1 MQDGYEFPAVLHY
14 NSDGRI
20 GIVFPDLP
28 GCVGQASSDAEA
40 VKKATEALELHLCGM
55 EEDGDPIP
63 QPSRPA
69 DVELG
74 PRRRTILVTAPMPLV
89 REDMETRATK
99 KTLTIPAWLN
109 RAAEAS
115 GVNFSALLQRAIK
128 EHLGID
134 AARRM

>member
-1 MQDGYEFPAVLHY
+1 MQDRYDFPAVLHY

-28 GCVGQASSDAEA
+28 GCVGQANSDAEA
-40 VKKATEALELHLCGM
+40 VKKATEALELHFYGM

-74 PRRRTILVTAPMPLV
+74 PRRRAILVTALMPPV
-89 REDMETRATK
+89 REDLETGRE
-99 KTLTIPAWLN
+99 I
-109 RAAEAS
+109 R
-115 GVNFSALLQRAIK
+115 
-128 EHLGID
+128 
-134 AARRM
+134 